1 MARIICGWLFDDLR
15 GTRHQS
21 VVEEDSGGHV
31 YVCNAFWTHHM
42 TMIMVQ
48 VGHAASFF
56 QWLLNDTDRT
66 SNWWL
71 NKSWLIY
78 WIMTC
83 TYNSRF
89 PIATIVCYVPVKPP
103 WLTSMATHRY
113 PQRPS
118 LRWWWPNPLL
128 NYQKWPELCMNI
140 NSLMRFVLLEISW
153 NSLFWSSQ
161 RCSRT
166 IPEFGRM
173 FHKRHIF
180 AAPPPAWGVASPAE
194 GHEVEQDYTR
204 DDIDTCKL
212 WGNDSV
218 KM

>member
-1 MARIICGWLFDDLR
+1 MKKI
-15 GTRHQS
+15 
-21 VVEEDSGGHV
+21 
-31 YVCNAFWTHHM
+31 
-42 TMIMVQ
+42 
-48 VGHAASFF
+48 

-83 TYNSRF
+83 TYNYRF

-113 PQRPS
+113 PQRLS

-128 NYQKWPELCMNI
+128 NYQKWPELCMNT

-153 NSLFWSSQ
+153 NSFFLILTKMFKNYPRVDACSINDTFLRLLRLPEVWLAQ
-161 RCSRT
+161 QKAMKWSRT
-166 IPEFGRM
+166 THGMTLILASFGGMIVR
-173 FHKRHIF
+173 KCK
-180 AAPPPAWGVASPAE
+180 
-194 GHEVEQDYTR
+194 
-204 DDIDTCKL
+204 DTWIVTMTK
-212 WGNDSV
+212 
-218 KM
+218 K